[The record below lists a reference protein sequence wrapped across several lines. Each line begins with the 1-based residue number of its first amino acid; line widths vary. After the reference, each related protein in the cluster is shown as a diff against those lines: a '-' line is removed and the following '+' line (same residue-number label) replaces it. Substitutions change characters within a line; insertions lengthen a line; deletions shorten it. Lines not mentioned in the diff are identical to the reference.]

1 MTRITAATGPMTVP
15 LLVRRFLADYARN
28 PVNLLMLVLVPVAFV
43 AAAAGS
49 LAQLARL
56 LSGTM
61 APGADV
67 PAVTA
72 GWAAAFIAAIAAY
85 FQVRA
90 ARSADRRL
98 VLAGLPAG
106 RLAAARAVT
115 GLALAAVAS
124 AAALLTLA
132 ARTGVDH
139 PGRVLPATFMFA
151 VIYLA
156 IGALIGTLVT
166 SPVNGTVLILF
177 VWMVDVMFGPVFGS
191 ATRPG
196 GRVFPTHFLTLW
208 MTDLPSHHAGRIG
221 DLGWALVWTLGAAI
235 AAWAVLT
242 SGSRTARAARRSR
255 PGSMRD
261 QLRAAVRAGLTD
273 WGRNRVLW
281 VLLAAVPAVFIVL
294 ATALAPG
301 STVRLTLDENGRQVT
316 KVINLAFG
324 AGIHPAFM
332 APIAIASLAA
342 LAGMFIILDSRA
354 ADRRLVLAGERAASL
369 LAGRLAL
376 VAVAALLAAG
386 VSLAVAAAVA
396 TVQQWGTYI
405 AASVLLALT
414 YALIGVILAPL
425 FGRVAGVLVAFLV
438 PFLDLGIAQDPM
450 LYPAPPAW
458 AHFLP
463 GYGGFRVLTDALLTP
478 GFTQGG
484 ALLIAL
490 AWLAGAAVAAGL
502 LFRRNMRTA
511 RLALPLTEVEGP
523 GQDETFGL
531 DEPSRVIYPTGVSS
545 SLAAARRI
553 VVSGPGWPGRGSA

>member
-132 ARTGVDH
+132 ARTGIDH
-139 PGRVLPATFMFA
+139 PGRVLPATFMLA

-235 AAWAVLT
+235 AAWAVLV
-242 SGSRTARAARRSR
+242 SASRTARDRKSTRLNS
-255 PGSMRD
+255 SHS
-261 QLRAAVRAGLTD
+261 QISY
-273 WGRNRVLW
+273 
-281 VLLAAVPAVFIVL
+281 AVFCL
-294 ATALAPG
+294 KKKK
-301 STVRLTLDENGRQVT
+301 QT
-316 KVINLAFG
+316 KYKL
-324 AGIHPAFM
+324 
-332 APIAIASLAA
+332 S
-342 LAGMFIILDSRA
+342 ILKKHNNA
-354 ADRRLVLAGERAASL
+354 
-369 LAGRLAL
+369 
-376 VAVAALLAAG
+376 
-386 VSLAVAAAVA
+386 
-396 TVQQWGTYI
+396 
-405 AASVLLALT
+405 
-414 YALIGVILAPL
+414 
-425 FGRVAGVLVAFLV
+425 
-438 PFLDLGIAQDPM
+438 
-450 LYPAPPAW
+450 
-458 AHFLP
+458 
-463 GYGGFRVLTDALLTP
+463 
-478 GFTQGG
+478 
-484 ALLIAL
+484 
-490 AWLAGAAVAAGL
+490 
-502 LFRRNMRTA
+502 NKC
-511 RLALPLTEVEGP
+511 
-523 GQDETFGL
+523 
-531 DEPSRVIYPTGVSS
+531 
-545 SLAAARRI
+545 
-553 VVSGPGWPGRGSA
+553 